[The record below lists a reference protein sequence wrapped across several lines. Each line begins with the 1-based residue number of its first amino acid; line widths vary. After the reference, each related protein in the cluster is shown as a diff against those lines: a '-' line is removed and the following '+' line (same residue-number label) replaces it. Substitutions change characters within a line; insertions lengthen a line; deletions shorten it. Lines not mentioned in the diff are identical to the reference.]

1 MNFYRILADVMRFMD
16 RPLRPNPPPPPP
28 QYQNMNLNNQNMYNP
43 NMYNLD
49 PYNQMNIYNQQAP
62 LINNPVTFT
71 GSYKDINNYYL
82 SRIKNFLFKE
92 I

>member
-1 MNFYRILADVMRFMD
+1 MNFYRILTDVMRFMD

-28 QYQNMNLNNQNMYNP
+28 QYQNMNLNNQ